1 MRVFWKQKWIA
12 VLFIIML
19 IITGIRISE
28 CIQQSQS
35 SLTCT
40 FYTIET
46 NKLRESI
53 RILQLTDLH
62 NSSFG
67 DNNRELI
74 ELVAEQAP
82 DLIVITGDLLNSGE
96 ERTDVAVSMI
106 TDLGKIA
113 PVYVSLGNH
122 EVEYQEN
129 FGADIVSLYET
140 AGAVVMERQYQDIS
154 VKGQQIR
161 LGGIYG
167 YCLPEKYLETNEAD
181 PEECAFL
188 KDFQNTD
195 LYRIL
200 LCHMPVCWLI
210 NDGMYEWDVDCV
222 FAGHVHGGQIRI
234 PFIGGLYAPDMG
246 WFPGQLCGIYN
257 NNGKDGSEKC
267 KEKMSQSYLVLSR
280 GLGSGQMIPRF
291 NNIPEIVVVDFVP
304 EE

>member
-19 IITGIRISE
+19 IIIGIIIGE
-28 CIQQSQS
+28 CIYQSQS

-40 FYTIET
+40 AYSIQTS
-46 NKLRESI
+46 KLREPI

-67 DNNRELI
+67 DNNRDLI
-74 ELVAEQAP
+74 ALAAEQEA

-96 ERTDVAVSMI
+96 ERTDVAVSLI
-106 TDLGKIA
+106 AALGKIA
-113 PVYVSLGNH
+113 PIYVSLGNH

-129 FGADIVSLYET
+129 FGTDIVSLYET
-140 AGAVVMERQYQDIS
+140 AGAVVMDKQYQDIS

-167 YCLPEKYLETNEAD
+167 YCLPEKYIETHEAD

-188 KDFQNTD
+188 EDFQNTD

-200 LCHMPVCWLI
+200 MCHMPVCWLI

-222 FAGHVHGGQIRI
+222 FAGHVHGGQVRI
-234 PFIGGLYAPDMG
+234 PLIGGLYAPDMG
-246 WFPGQLCGIYN
+246 WFPGQLCGMYN
-257 NNGKDGSEKC
+257 TSKEGFDKY
-267 KEKMSQSYLVLSR
+267 KEKMSKSYLVLSR